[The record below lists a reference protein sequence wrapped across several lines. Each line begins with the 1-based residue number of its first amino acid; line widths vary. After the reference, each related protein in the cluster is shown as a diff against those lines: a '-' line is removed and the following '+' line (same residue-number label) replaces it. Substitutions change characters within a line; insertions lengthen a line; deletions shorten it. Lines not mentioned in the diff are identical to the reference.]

1 MKVLD
6 ISVNVFQGENNIQD
20 IAPRIQNFF
29 SLEKGD
35 EFNLTAI
42 YMGLQT
48 ATHVL
53 TPSFCFEDEKTI
65 EDFELETFIGS
76 CEVIKLPSGYITG
89 EMVERL
95 CPKSTKKILIK
106 SDGAINFMPG
116 ALDDLAFREY
126 ELIGFDKNIDL
137 EKNKINTHRSL
148 MRNGC
153 VILKNLDLEKV
164 ETGEYF
170 LLAMPLKTGEF
181 EASPT
186 RAVLLTDYINWSPR
200 KDNPLTF

>member
-6 ISVNVFQGENNIQD
+6 ISVNVFQGENNIQY

-29 SLEKGD
+29 SLKKGD
-35 EFNLTAI
+35 EFNQTAI
-42 YMGLQT
+42 YTGLQT
-48 ATHVL
+48 ATHIL

-65 EDFELETFIGS
+65 DDYELETFIGS
-76 CEVIKLPSGYITG
+76 CEIITFPEGYITG
-89 EMVERL
+89 EMIESL
-95 CPKSTKKILIK
+95 CPKSAKKILIK
-106 SDGAINFMPG
+106 SDGQINFIPG
-116 ALDDLAFREY
+116 ALEDIAFRGY
-126 ELIGFDKNIDL
+126 ELIGLDKNIDL
-137 EKNKINTHRSL
+137 EENKIKTHRSL

-153 VILKNLDLEKV
+153 VIIKNLDLEKV

-170 LLAMPLKTGEF
+170 LFALPLKIGKF